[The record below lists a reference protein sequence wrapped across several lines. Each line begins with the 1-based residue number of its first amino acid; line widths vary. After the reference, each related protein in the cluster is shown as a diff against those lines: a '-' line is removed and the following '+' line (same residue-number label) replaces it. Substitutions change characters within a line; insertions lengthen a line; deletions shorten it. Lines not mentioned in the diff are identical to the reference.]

1 MKKRASSF
9 SYILAV
15 FMALFYIAFA
25 VLLVFSPLFEN
36 TFSLTL
42 RIITGIVFFLYA
54 IFRVYRILK
63 K

>member
-1 MKKRASSF
+1 MKKKVSSF
-9 SYILAV
+9 SYILV
-15 FMALFYIAFA
+15 IFMALFYMAFA
-25 VLLVFSPLFEN
+25 VLVIFSPFFES

-42 RIITGIVFFLYA
+42 RIITGTVFFLYA